1 MLNTCKYIFTSKCMA
16 NYVKK
21 QQHVYLCSIP
31 TDHHQLLILT
41 LYKDIYNI
49 TFMLTVLF
57 FLVSNK
63 IK

>member
-1 MLNTCKYIFTSKCMA
+1 MHGKLCKETTT
-16 NYVKK
+16 
-21 QQHVYLCSIP
+21 HVYLCNIP

-41 LYKDIYNI
+41 LYKNIYKI

>member
-1 MLNTCKYIFTSKCMA
+1 MVNTCKHIFTSKCMT

-41 LYKDIYNI
+41 FYKNIYKI